1 MRLKI
6 YRYLEDLFANISFW
20 FELRADAI
28 DPDLQIVV
36 GISASAVD
44 ELFHRFWDNE
54 EDSFY
59 DVL

>member
-1 MRLKI
+1 MRLKF

-20 FELRADAI
+20 FELKADAI
-28 DPDLQIVV
+28 DPDLQEA
-36 GISASAVD
+36 ISFSVSTVD